1 MINKKGS
8 TLTNWTFSIIILLVF
23 LVILQTQVLT
33 PMNNIYNKSLE
44 TGLNTSG
51 LDSFES
57 LIGEQHTTLEGAEA
71 TQTAEGLTLKDAWT
85 VGKGSYNTIVGFI
98 SGNFFH
104 NLMDMMDLPPFLA
117 TILTLLVWISLIMII
132 IYIFMKVVP

>member
-1 MINKKGS
+1 MMNKRGS
-8 TLTNWTFSIIILLVF
+8 TLTNWTFAIIIMLVF

-33 PMNNIYNKSLE
+33 PMNEMYNKSLE
-44 TGLNTSG
+44 TGLDTSG
-51 LDSFES
+51 LSNFEG
-57 LIGEQHTTLEGAEA
+57 LIGEQHETLEGAEA

-85 VGKGSYNTIVGFI
+85 VGKGSYSTLVGFI
-98 SGNFFH
+98 SGSFFH

-117 TILTLLVWISLIMII
+117 TILTLLIWISLIMII